1 MTDMIKIDGSFG
13 EGGGQI
19 VRSSLA
25 LSLVTGRPFAIDNIR
40 AGRKKP
46 GLMRQHLTAVR
57 AAAEVGQA
65 VVEGDAIGSQRLVF
79 VPGEVTP
86 GDYHFS
92 IGTAGS
98 TTLVLQTVLPALMVA
113 RGESKLTLE
122 GGTHNMFA
130 PPFDFLE
137 KTYLPL
143 VCRMGP
149 RIDVKLR
156 RAGFYPAGGGCFTV
170 NVQPA
175 ESLGRLELT
184 ERGQITSRRVRAIVA
199 NLSEHIAQRE
209 CDVIGEKTNWDKSC
223 FSVEQVDGS
232 HGPGNVVI
240 IELESASVT
249 EVITG
254 FGKVGVKAEGV
265 ATKAL
270 QEARHYIKADVPVGK
285 HLADQI
291 MLPMAIGAWQG
302 SGGGSFRTLG
312 LSMHAKTHLEII
324 KTFLGIE
331 TVVVQNSRDD
341 HQVTMMPADP
351 QASID

>member
-1 MTDMIKIDGSFG
+1 MTDMIEIDGSFG

-25 LSLVTGRPFAIDNIR
+25 LSLVTGRAFTIENIR

-57 AAAEVGQA
+57 AATEVGQA
-65 VVEGDAIGSQRLVF
+65 TVEGDAIGSRRLVF
-79 VPGEVTP
+79 VPGDVIP
-86 GDYHFS
+86 GNYHFS

-98 TTLVLQTVLPALMVA
+98 TTLVLQTVLPALMIA

-130 PPFDFLE
+130 PPFDFLQ

-149 RIDVKLR
+149 RIDAVLHR
-156 RAGFYPAGGGCFTV
+156 PGFYPAGGGCFTV
-170 NVQPA
+170 NVKPA
-175 ESLGRLELT
+175 ESLGRLELID
-184 ERGQITSRRVRAIVA
+184 RGEIAARWVRAIVA
-199 NLSEHIAQRE
+199 NLPEHIARRE
-209 CDVIGEKTNWDKSC
+209 CDAIAKKTNWDETC
-223 FSVEQVDGS
+223 FSVEKIDGS
-232 HGPGNVVI
+232 QGPGNIVV
-240 IELESASVT
+240 IELESPSVT

-270 QEARHYIKADVPVGK
+270 QEARHYIKADVPVGE

-291 MLPMAIGAWQG
+291 MLPMAIRAWQG

-312 LSMHAKTHLEII
+312 LSMHSKTHLEII
-324 KTFLGIE
+324 KMFLGIE
-331 TVVVQNSRDD
+331 ATVVQNGRDD
-341 HQVTMMPADP
+341 WLVTIMPADS

>member
-1 MTDMIKIDGSFG
+1 MTDIIEIDGSHG

-25 LSLVTGRPFAIDNIR
+25 LSLVTGKPFAIDNIR

-46 GLMRQHLTAVR
+46 GLMRQHLTAIR
-57 AAAEVGQA
+57 AAAQVGQA
-65 VVEGDAIGSQRLVF
+65 SLEGDAIGSRQLTF
-79 VPGEVTP
+79 TPGDITP

-98 TTLVLQTVLPALMVA
+98 TTLVLQTVLPALCIA

-137 KTYLPL
+137 KAYLPL

-149 RIDVKLR
+149 KIDATLHR
-156 RAGFYPAGGGCFTV
+156 PGFYPAGGGCFTV
-170 NVQPA
+170 NVKPA
-175 ESLGRLELT
+175 ELLGPLELI
-184 ERGQITSRRVRAIVA
+184 ERGAITNRRVRGIVA
-199 NLSEHIAQRE
+199 NLPDHIARRE
-209 CDVIGEKTNWDKSC
+209 CETIAKKTSWDESC
-223 FSVEQVDGS
+223 FAIENVNGS
-232 HGPGNVVI
+232 RGPGNVVI
-240 IELESASVT
+240 IELESSLVT

-254 FGKVGVKAEGV
+254 FGKAGVKAEGV
-265 ATKAL
+265 ATQAL
-270 QEARHYIKADVPVGK
+270 QEARHYIQADVPVGE

-302 SGGGSFRTLG
+302 TGGGSFRTLG
-312 LSMHAKTHLEII
+312 LSLHSKTHIEII
-324 KTFLGIE
+324 QKFLE
-331 TVVVQNSRDD
+331 VQIKVEQHARHD
-341 HQVTMMPADP
+341 HQVTIMPTKA
-351 QASID
+351 

>member
-1 MTDMIKIDGSFG
+1 MTDMIEIDGSFG

-25 LSLVTGRPFAIDNIR
+25 LSLVTGRPFTLDNIR

-57 AAAEVGQA
+57 AAAQVGQA
-65 VVEGDAIGSQRLVF
+65 TVEGDAIGSRRLTF

-113 RGESKLTLE
+113 RGGSKLTLE

-130 PPFDFLE
+130 PPFDFLQ

-149 RIDVKLR
+149 KIDAALNR
-156 RAGFYPAGGGCFTV
+156 PGFYPAGGGCFTV

-175 ESLGRLELT
+175 ESLERLELD
-184 ERGQITSRRVRAIVA
+184 ERGPIVSHRVRAIVA
-199 NLSEHIAQRE
+199 NLPEHIARRE
-209 CDVIGEKTNWDKSC
+209 CDAIAKKTNWDKSC
-223 FSVEQVDGS
+223 FTIENVDGS
-232 HGPGNVVI
+232 RGPGNIVV

-270 QEARHYIKADVPVGK
+270 QEARHYIKADVPVGE

-291 MLPMAIGAWQG
+291 VLPMAIGAWQG
-302 SGGGSFRTLG
+302 TGGGSFRTLG
-312 LSMHAKTHLEII
+312 LSMHAKTHLKII
-324 KTFLGIE
+324 KTFLDIE
-331 TVVVQNSRDD
+331 ATVVQNGRDD
-341 HQVTMMPADP
+341 CQVTIMPAV
-351 QASID
+351 S

>member
-1 MTDMIKIDGSFG
+1 MTDRIDIDGSFG

-19 VRSSLA
+19 VRSSLT
-25 LSLVTGRPFAIDNIR
+25 LSLVTGRPFTIDNIR

-57 AAAEVGQA
+57 AAAQVGQA
-65 VVEGDAIGSQRLVF
+65 KVEGDVIGSRRFEF

-86 GDYHFS
+86 GDYRFS

-98 TTLVLQTVLPALMVA
+98 TTLVLQTVLPALMIA

-149 RIDVKLR
+149 RIDAVLHR
-156 RAGFYPAGGGCFTV
+156 PGFYPAGGGCFTV
-170 NVQPA
+170 NVKPA
-175 ESLGRLELT
+175 ESLGRLEMI
-184 ERGQITSRRVRAIVA
+184 ERGEMVSRRVRAIVA
-199 NLSEHIAQRE
+199 NLPEHIARRE
-209 CDVIGEKTNWDKSC
+209 CDAIAKKTGWDEAC
-223 FSVEQVDGS
+223 FSVEKIDGS
-232 HGPGNVVI
+232 RGPGNIVV

-249 EVITG
+249 EVIAG
-254 FGKVGVKAEGV
+254 FGKVGVKAERV
-265 ATKAL
+265 AIRAL
-270 QEARHYIKADVPVGK
+270 QEARHYIKADVPVGE
-285 HLADQI
+285 HLADQV

-312 LSMHAKTHLEII
+312 LSMHSKTHLEII
-324 KTFLGIE
+324 KRFLGIE
-331 TVVVQNSRDD
+331 ATVVPNGRDD
-341 HQVTMMPADP
+341 HRITIMPVDA
-351 QASID
+351 